1 MNVYWALAGIM
12 LDAKK
17 IKVKE
22 MYSAYRR
29 VRARQVNN
37 KQLGKLGETSMEAVT
52 SEPEMN

>member
-37 KQLGKLGETSMEAVT
+37 KQLGKLERLQWRR
-52 SEPEMN
+52 